1 MANRQ
6 ALRELQTRLAE
17 RLQVARTQGV
27 AAAWLAVE
35 AGGQKY
41 LFPLSQSG
49 EIFPWVS
56 AQPVPYT
63 QPWFVGVANL
73 RAVLCSTPGQAVAL
87 RGLRGGWFPAGPAA
101 RHPLAPVAVGALFAL
116 SFDTMALAAM
126 CAISGT
132 AVGGFWAA
140 VALGAAFAAGMLL
153 TDGSNGWWLARVLAR
168 GGAGAARAS
177 RATAALVAVVSL
189 GVAALGVA
197 RWLSPAADDW
207 VEGAGVWLGAALLTT
222 VLGIATALWWR
233 QRHSPT
239 PSTPAR
245 DAAETECP
253 LGRT

>member
-73 RAVLCSTPGQAVAL
+73 RGGLFGVVDLASFASGQL
-87 RGLRGGWFPAGPAA
+87 PAA
-101 RHPLAPVAVGALFAL
+101 RNELLH
-116 SFDTMALAAM
+116 SDTRL
-126 CAISGT
+126 
-132 AVGGFWAA
+132 
-140 VALGAAFAAGMLL
+140 VAL
-153 TDGSNGWWLARVLAR
+153 N
-168 GGAGAARAS
+168 
-177 RATAALVAVVSL
+177 TALDVNC
-189 GVAALGVA
+189 
-197 RWLSPAADDW
+197 
-207 VEGAGVWLGAALLTT
+207 ALLVDKLAGLRKQDAFSDFAERTPDAPEFF
-222 VLGIATALWWR
+222 GNQYID
-233 QRHSPT
+233 HSGVRWQEVNLQT
-239 PSTPAR
+239 LSQQVHFLTISA
-245 DAAETECP
+245 
-253 LGRT
+253 